1 MHDCPRCKVP
11 LHGHEEF
18 CPSCGTKQIV
28 RRDFANI
35 RVPEAPPVNLVPF
48 IVAFVVLVGAGVL
61 AAQSTWIGQLM
72 THGAPKEDPMDK
84 ITPPQARQMIE
95 QGLTQGLTAVGA
107 PVKITYTADGKETT
121 AAATTPVNMTVDTTL
136 KDPNSRKAI
145 VDAVKPYMDKALI
158 PVLEMHDSK
167 SRATWTYTVQ
177 LPTPGSQ
184 ADQDPFAPAAP
195 TNGAAPAA
203 GSAAEGGAAPAAQ
216 Q

>member
-18 CPSCGTKQIV
+18 CPSCGTQQIV
-28 RRDFANI
+28 RRDFADI

-48 IVAFVVLVGAGVL
+48 IVAFVILVGAGVL

-107 PVKITYTADGKETT
+107 PCKITYMADGKETT
-121 AAATTPVNMTVDTTL
+121 AAAATPVNMNVETTL
-136 KDPNSRKAI
+136 KDPSSHKAI
-145 VDAVKPYMDKALI
+145 VDAVKQYMDKALV
-158 PVLEMHDSK
+158 PMLEMKDTK
-167 SRATWTYTVQ
+167 SRATWTYTVS

-195 TNGAAPAA
+195 ANGAAPAA
-203 GSAAEGGAAPAAQ
+203 AGAEQGAAPQGAQ
-216 Q
+216 